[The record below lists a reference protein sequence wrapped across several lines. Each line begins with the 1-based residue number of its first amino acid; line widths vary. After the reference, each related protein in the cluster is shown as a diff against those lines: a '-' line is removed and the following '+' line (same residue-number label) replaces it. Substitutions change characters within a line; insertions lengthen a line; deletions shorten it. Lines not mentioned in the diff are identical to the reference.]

1 MPIQTRDLVLVHTS
15 DVHVDEDYTASL
27 FQGDGNGSL
36 RLVLETAEALSADL
50 VLLCGDTFECNRLSS
65 SVLQHSA
72 DLLAKAGRPVVILP
86 GNHDPVM
93 EDSVFHKGRLHD
105 IANVS
110 VLGLTHEMSV
120 AFPHLD
126 LEVWGRAHRHYGDM
140 DPLAHIPPRK
150 ARWHIGM
157 AHGHYEP
164 MPDRSTNVRASWLI
178 GEDEIAASGA
188 DYLALGHWNRP
199 VQVKGGNVPA
209 FYSGSPDYARSVNV
223 VRLTAQGTVNVSRA
237 PLTMPASAE

>member
-27 FQGDGNGSL
+27 FAGDGNGSL
-36 RLVLETAEALSADL
+36 RLVLQTAEALCADL
-50 VLLCGDTFECNRLSS
+50 VLLCGDTFECNRLSPA
-65 SVLQHSA
+65 LLKQSA

-93 EDSVFHKGRLHD
+93 EDSVFHKGQMHD

-120 AFPHLD
+120 HFPDLD

-140 DPLAHIPPRK
+140 DPLAHVPPRR
-150 ARWHIGM
+150 ARWQIAM

-164 MPDRSTNVRASWLI
+164 VPDRSTKLRASWLI
-178 GEDEIAASGA
+178 GEDEIAATGA

-199 VQVKGGNVPA
+199 VQVKGGTVPA
-209 FYSGSPDYARSVNV
+209 YYSGSPDYARSVNL
-223 VRLTAQGTVNVSRA
+223 VRLTARGAVEVSRA
-237 PLTMPASAE
+237 PLAMPDSAE